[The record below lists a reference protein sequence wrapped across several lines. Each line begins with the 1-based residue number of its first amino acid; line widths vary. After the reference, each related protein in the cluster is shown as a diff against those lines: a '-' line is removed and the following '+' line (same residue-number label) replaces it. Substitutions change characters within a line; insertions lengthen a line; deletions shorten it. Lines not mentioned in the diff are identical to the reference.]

1 MKREHFIQ
9 VCKNVQRGHSKQLK
23 KVGSPQRGLGL
34 RAIYPEVEVVV
45 VSHKELLRQHFKNAN
60 QRLVAER

>member
-1 MKREHFIQ
+1 M
-9 VCKNVQRGHSKQLK
+9 QRGHSKQLK
-23 KVGSPQRGLGL
+23 KVGSPQMGLGL

-45 VSHKELLRQHFKNAN
+45 VSHKELLKQHFKNAN